1 MSFSSIIFCFIFL
14 PIVVSLYFII
24 PKKLKNIYLLLAS
37 ILFYSYS
44 GIFYTIILLLII
56 LYNYISVRIMDKLEG
71 KRRTGKLIEIL
82 IINIFTLCYFKYYYM
97 ILNNIFIDIAMGE
110 IILPLGMS
118 FYLFTVLSY
127 IIDVY
132 RKNIKS
138 EHNFISFSLYILFFP
153 KLVMGPIVRYS
164 DFNKQID
171 NHDFDNSLF
180 NYGFKR
186 FIIGLSMKVI
196 LADTFA
202 RIISSY
208 QVSSMLG
215 SIVIFILYSLQI
227 YYDFAGYTNM
237 ALGLSNVF
245 GFKLSENFDY
255 PYLSKSVGEF
265 FRRWHITLGKW
276 FRDYVYIP
284 LGGSRVSKLR
294 LVINLLIVWLLT
306 GMWHGASLNF
316 IIWGLFLG
324 IIIVM
329 EKLLL
334 SKIKIPKII
343 SIPFTFIIISIS
355 WIFFFNSN
363 ASDITLILKNL
374 ININN
379 FMDDKIIFIIRNNFA
394 YLIIGL
400 ICITPLIKILGER
413 FQNKNNYIYNICNN
427 IYLIILLIIS
437 TVYLISNSY
446 QTFLYFNF

>member
-1 MSFSSIIFCFIFL
+1 
-14 PIVVSLYFII
+14 
-24 PKKLKNIYLLLAS
+24 
-37 ILFYSYS
+37 
-44 GIFYTIILLLII
+44 
-56 LYNYISVRIMDKLEG
+56 
-71 KRRTGKLIEIL
+71 
-82 IINIFTLCYFKYYYM
+82 
-97 ILNNIFIDIAMGE
+97 
-110 IILPLGMS
+110 
-118 FYLFTVLSY
+118 
-127 IIDVY
+127 
-132 RKNIKS
+132 
-138 EHNFISFSLYILFFP
+138 
-153 KLVMGPIVRYS
+153 
-164 DFNKQID
+164 
-171 NHDFDNSLF
+171 
-180 NYGFKR
+180 
-186 FIIGLSMKVI
+186 
-196 LADTFA
+196 
-202 RIISSY
+202 
-208 QVSSMLG
+208 
-215 SIVIFILYSLQI
+215 
-227 YYDFAGYTNM
+227 M

-294 LVINLLIVWLLT
+294 LVMNLLIVWLLT
-306 GMWHGASLNF
+306 GMWHGASFNF

-374 ININN
+374 VNINN
-379 FMDDKIIFIIRNNFA
+379 FMDDKIIFIIRNNFI

-413 FQNKNNYIYNICNN
+413 FQTKNNYIYNVCNN

-437 TVYLISNSY
+437 TAYLISNSY

>member
-44 GIFYTIILLLII
+44 GIFYTIILLLIV

-82 IINIFTLCYFKYYYM
+82 IINIFTLYYFKYYYM
-97 ILNNIFIDIAMGE
+97 ILNNIFTNIAMGE

-208 QVSSMLG
+208 QVSSTLG
-215 SIVIFILYSLQI
+215 SIVIIILYSLQI

-245 GFKLSENFDY
+245 GFKLPENFDY
-255 PYLSKSVGEF
+255 PYLSNSVGEF

-284 LGGSRVSKLR
+284 LGGSRLSKLR

-374 ININN
+374 VNINN
-379 FMDDKIIFIIRNNFA
+379 FTDDKIIFIIRNNFF

-400 ICITPLIKILGER
+400 ICITPLIKNLGER
-413 FQNKNNYIYNICNN
+413 FQSKNNYIYNICNN

-437 TVYLISNSY
+437 TAYLISNSY